1 MLIDASVL
9 TAMMTDEE
17 EARRFAVR
25 MQMATARMTSPMAAA
40 QAAIDIAARLGLTAT
55 EAGDAVRTFL
65 QLMNIQLLAIPPR
78 AAFLAVEAYDHFGEG
93 RHPAALS
100 LGDCMTYACAR
111 YYRQPLL
118 SKSDQ
123 FSRTDIEVA

>member
-1 MLIDASVL
+1 MLIDTSVL
-9 TAMMTDEE
+9 SAMMTDEE
-17 EARRFAVR
+17 EAHSFAIR
-25 MQMATARMTSPMAAA
+25 MQAATARMTTPMAAA

-78 AAFLAVEAYDHFGEG
+78 AAFLAVEAYDLFGEG

-118 SKSDQ
+118 AKGDQ

>member
-1 MLIDASVL
+1 MLIDTSVL
-9 TAMMTDEE
+9 TTMMTDEE

-25 MQMATARMTSPMAAA
+25 MQAATARMTTPMAAA
-40 QAAIDIAARLGLTAT
+40 QAAIDIAARLGLSAT

-78 AAFLAVEAYDHFGEG
+78 AAFLAVEAYDRFGEG

-100 LGDCMTYACAR
+100 LGDCTTYACAR

-118 SKSDQ
+118 SKGDQ